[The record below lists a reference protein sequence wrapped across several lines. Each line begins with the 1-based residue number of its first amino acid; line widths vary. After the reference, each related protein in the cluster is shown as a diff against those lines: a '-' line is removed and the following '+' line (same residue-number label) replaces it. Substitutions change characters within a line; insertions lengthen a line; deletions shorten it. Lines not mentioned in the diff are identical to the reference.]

1 MVSAMH
7 AEMSEKVESALA
19 AYHASDASEKLILG
33 VYVDNLQIIHSHP
46 IDQEGSKVHDL
57 IDALHRDWDV
67 EDEGIMRDLLGIEVC
82 YNEDNSITLHQQT
95 YIEKLVKEFLPYGPP
110 AGIKG
115 NVPYS
120 QNLDKISWNAT
131 LQRIQNKGICTHPG
145 LVKEYQRK
153 LGCLMY
159 VANSTRPDIAYAIS
173 MHCRNMSSP
182 TPELLAELDWVFAYL
197 QRNASV
203 GLTYNNEDTEAM
215 GFNDASFEVG
225 KSTSGFNIMWQGA
238 TISWGSTKQTS
249 TSLSSCE
256 AEIYALSEGAKDLV
270 YFRKLLTG
278 LGVPPKGP
286 SACATDNQ

>member
-1 MVSAMH
+1 
-7 AEMSEKVESALA
+7 
-19 AYHASDASEKLILG
+19 
-33 VYVDNLQIIHSHP
+33 
-46 IDQEGSKVHDL
+46 
-57 IDALHRDWDV
+57 
-67 EDEGIMRDLLGIEVC
+67 
-82 YNEDNSITLHQQT
+82 
-95 YIEKLVKEFLPYGPP
+95 
-110 AGIKG
+110 
-115 NVPYS
+115 
-120 QNLDKISWNAT
+120 
-131 LQRIQNKGICTHPG
+131 
-145 LVKEYQRK
+145 
-153 LGCLMY
+153 MY

-286 SACATDNQ
+286 SACATDNQGARDLSYNPEHHKRSKHIARRHFYVRDMVEAMELTVPYVRTDDNVSDMLTKQLQSARFHTLRAIMMNERKPPKKKDEA